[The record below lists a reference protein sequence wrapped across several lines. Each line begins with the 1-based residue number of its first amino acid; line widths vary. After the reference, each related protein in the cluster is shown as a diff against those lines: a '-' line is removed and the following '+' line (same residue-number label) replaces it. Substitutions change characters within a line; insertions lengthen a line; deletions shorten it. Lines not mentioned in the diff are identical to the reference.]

1 MQVVWYACEKTIMII
16 GILDYGAGNLKNVCR
31 AITHLGF
38 SYQLVSN
45 EKDILS
51 VDKLIIP
58 GVGAFKL
65 AMEQIHVM
73 NIFTPIQKLAQRETP
88 ILGICLGMQLLFEK
102 STEFGTTEG
111 LGLLNGVVDKIPS
124 RGLDGKKLK
133 VPHIGW
139 NELKLNNSEQLIIR
153 DVESDESFYFVH
165 SYRANKMQQEDI
177 IAYSLYDGLILPA
190 IVGSKNIYGC
200 QFHPEKSG
208 DNGLKLL
215 KNFLEL
221 IK

>member
-1 MQVVWYACEKTIMII
+1 MII